1 MIVSLVSFYI
11 CTCLISTMNDNMD
24 KKLREKIKIRQEAH
38 KNMEH
43 VRKFSTEQLQAKIE
57 EPDMKLFL
65 IYPVGKSKVQHQN
78 KKHYQQEGIWQNF
91 MNRSVRNSSI
101 GYSRTCTKSTRKH
114 VPKTL
119 LTGYWSLNV

>member
-1 MIVSLVSFYI
+1 MS
-11 CTCLISTMNDNMD
+11 DNMD

-101 GYSRTCTKSTRKH
+101 GYSSTCTKSTVISVIMPPPHFYRKYA
-114 VPKTL
+114 PPFSEGSFLKIL
-119 LTGYWSLNV
+119 WWEMPG

>member
-1 MIVSLVSFYI
+1 MS
-11 CTCLISTMNDNMD
+11 DNMD

-65 IYPVGKSKVQHQN
+65 NDISSGKVKVQHQN

-101 GYSRTCTKSTRKH
+101 GYSSTCTKSTRKH